1 MKEFTT
7 DRIRNIALAAHAAAG
22 KTSLAE
28 ALVFVSGG
36 VSRMGSVD
44 EGTSLSDYHSD
55 EINRKNSII
64 TSMLYA
70 LWKDHK
76 VNIIDLPG
84 YPDFIGEV
92 RGGMRVADLAVH
104 VLNGQT
110 GVELGAE
117 TAWQIAEEYGVPRM
131 FVVNR
136 LDKENADFDK
146 VVDHVREVFGNNA
159 FPVVLPVS
167 PKEYVDLVQMKLV
180 SYNDAGKPSLKDV
193 PANVQGKAQEL
204 RTQLMERAAEAD
216 DKLLEK
222 FFEAGELSPEEVK
235 QGLRAGIAGQTLFP
249 IWATVATQA
258 AGVAGLLDFIVEFG
272 PAPDF
277 RGEVEGKSEGNTQ
290 KLTRKISDE
299 APFSALV
306 FKTLSEAHL
315 GELSF
320 FKVFSGKMHPNS
332 EIYNATQRSSEKIG
346 QIYCMNGKNR
356 AEVAHLHAGD
366 IAAVAKLRNTH
377 TGHTLCDSRQI
388 ILLPPIAFPNPLM
401 TIAIEPKS
409 KGDEDK
415 MSTGLHALEHEDP
428 AFSMRVDPELH
439 QVLLMGQSELHL
451 GMIVKRLK
459 EKYGVD
465 VNIVDAKIPYRETI
479 RGSAAE
485 FYRHKKQTG
494 GAGQFGEVHFYME
507 GYREGAPVPDDYTVR
522 DTELTDMPWGGKLEF
537 INAIVGG
544 VIDARFIPAVKKGI
558 MEIMTSGVVAGYP
571 VTNVRVVLYDG
582 KMHAVDSNENA
593 FKTAGRMCFKET
605 FQKAK
610 PVILEP
616 ILEVEVTVP
625 DEYMGDVMG
634 DFSGNR
640 GKILGMEGRGKN
652 QVIRALV
659 PQKEMAKY
667 SNKLRSMTQGR
678 GIYTQKFAHYEE
690 VPRDQAEK
698 LMKEYEE
705 ARAQGSHAG

>member
-7 DRIRNIALAAHAAAG
+7 DRIRNIGLVAHATAG

-28 ALVFVSGG
+28 AMVFVSGG
-36 VSRMGSVD
+36 ISRMGSVD
-44 EGTSLSDYHSD
+44 EGSTLSDYHAD

-64 TSMLYA
+64 TSLLHC
-70 LWKDHK
+70 LWKEHK
-76 VNIIDLPG
+76 INVIDMPG

-92 RGGMRVADLAVH
+92 RGGLRAADLAVL
-104 VLNGQT
+104 VLNAQA

-117 TAWQIAEEYGVPRM
+117 TAWQIADEYGLPRM

-136 LDKENADFDK
+136 LDKENTDFDK
-146 VVDHVREVFGNNA
+146 VVAGVREAFGNSA
-159 FPVVLPVS
+159 FPVVLPVNARD
-167 PKEYVDLVQMKLV
+167 YVDILQMKLI
-180 SYNDAGKPSLKDV
+180 SYSEAGKTSVKEV
-193 PANVQGKAQEL
+193 PANLQDMAQTL
-204 RTQLMERAAEAD
+204 RMQLMEQAAEAD

-222 FFEAGELSPEEVK
+222 FFEAGELSLEEVK
-235 QGLRAGIAGQTLFP
+235 QGLRAGIADRKLFP

-258 AGVAGLLDFIVEFG
+258 AGITGLLDFIVEYG
-272 PAPDF
+272 PAPDYC
-277 RGEVEGKSEGNTQ
+277 REVEGTVENNSQ
-290 KLTRKISDE
+290 KQKRAISDD
-299 APFSALV
+299 APLAALV
-306 FKTLSEAHL
+306 FKTVSEAHL

-320 FKVFSGKMHPNS
+320 FKVYSGKMHPNS
-332 EIYNATQRSSEKIG
+332 EVYNARQKQTEKIG
-346 QIYCMNGKNR
+346 QIYCMNGRNR
-356 AEVAHLHAGD
+356 SEVAHLHAGD
-366 IAAVAKLRNTH
+366 IAAVVKLRYTH
-377 TGHTLCDSRQI
+377 TSHTLCDSRQPI
-388 ILLPPIAFPNPLM
+388 SLPPIVFPSPLM

-415 MSTGLHALEHEDP
+415 MSSGLHALEHEDP

-459 EKYGVD
+459 EKYGVE
-465 VNIVDAKIPYRETI
+465 VNIVEAKIPYRETI
-479 RGSAAE
+479 RGTAKE

-507 GYREGAPVPDDYTVR
+507 AYREGTPMPDEYTVR
-522 DTELTDMPWGGKLEF
+522 DVELSDLPWGGKLEF
-537 INAIVGG
+537 VNAIVGG
-544 VIDARFIPAVKKGI
+544 VIDARFVPAVKKGI
-558 MEIMTSGVVAGYP
+558 LDIMTSGVVAGYP
-571 VTNVRVVLYDG
+571 VTNVRVILHDG
-582 KMHAVDSNENA
+582 KMHPVDSNENA
-593 FKTAGRMCFKET
+593 FKTAGRMCFKEC
-605 FQKAK
+605 FQKAR
-610 PVILEP
+610 PIILEP

-634 DFSGNR
+634 DFSGSR

-678 GIYTQKFAHYEE
+678 GIYSQKFAHYEE
-690 VPRDQAEK
+690 VPREQAEK

-705 ARAQGSHAG
+705 ARAQGS